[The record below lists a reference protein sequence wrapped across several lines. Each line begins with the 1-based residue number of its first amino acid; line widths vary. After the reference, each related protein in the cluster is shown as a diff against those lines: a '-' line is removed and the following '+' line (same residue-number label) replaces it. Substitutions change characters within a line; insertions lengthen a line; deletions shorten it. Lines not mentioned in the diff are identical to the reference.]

1 MEATAY
7 RQLLPPGGP
16 TDARTHV
23 EALMQAAVPE
33 RSERPYT
40 LVNFVTSLDGHT
52 TIGPDSRGL
61 SGGADREL
69 FYALRERADAVL
81 AGPRTL
87 AAERYKRMLPAPE
100 RRARRL
106 AQGRPAEPL
115 LVSISSS
122 GQVPL
127 DVPLFAAPEARALIF
142 SPDPPVAAR
151 LAATV
156 VHAPLAPLGQAL
168 RTLRADDDVKLLLC
182 EGGPT
187 LFGALLA
194 AGLAD
199 ELWLTLAPRLVGGA
213 SGAALLSG
221 AAPQAPTRAQLAGV
235 LEHAGTLFLRY
246 RLWPERR

>member
-23 EALMQAAVPE
+23 EALMRAAVPE
-33 RSERPYT
+33 RAQRPYT
-40 LVNFVTSLDGHT
+40 LVNFVASLDGHT
-52 TIGPDSRGL
+52 TLGPDSRGL

-81 AGPRTL
+81 VGPPTL

-100 RRARRL
+100 RRAHRL

-115 LVSISSS
+115 LVTISRR
-122 GQVPL
+122 GQIPL
-127 DVPLFAAPEARALIF
+127 DLPFFAEREARALIF
-142 SPDPPVAAR
+142 SPSPPVAAR

-156 VHAPLAPLGQAL
+156 VHAGPAPLAQAL
-168 RTLRADDDVKLLLC
+168 RTLRADHDVRLLLC

-199 ELWLTLAPRLVGGA
+199 ELWLTLVPRLVGGA

-221 AAPQAPTRAQLAGV
+221 AAPQVPAPARLAGV

-246 RLWPERR
+246 RL

>member
-23 EALMQAAVPE
+23 EALMRAAVPE
-33 RSERPYT
+33 RAQRPYT
-40 LVNFVTSLDGHT
+40 LVNFVASLDGHT
-52 TIGPDSRGL
+52 TLGPDSRGL

-81 AGPRTL
+81 VGPPTL

-100 RRARRL
+100 RRAHRL

-115 LVSISSS
+115 LVTISRR
-122 GQVPL
+122 GQIPL
-127 DVPLFAAPEARALIF
+127 DLPFFAEREARALIF
-142 SPDPPVAAR
+142 SPSPPVAAR

-156 VHAPLAPLGQAL
+156 VHAGPAPLAQAL
-168 RTLRADDDVKLLLC
+168 RTLRADHDVRLLLC

-199 ELWLTLAPRLVGGA
+199 ELWLTLVPRLVGGA

-221 AAPQAPTRAQLAGV
+221 AAPQAPAPARLAGV

-246 RLWPERR
+246 RL

>member
-23 EALMQAAVPE
+23 EALMRAAVPE
-33 RSERPYT
+33 RAQRPYT
-40 LVNFVTSLDGHT
+40 LVNFVASLDGHT
-52 TIGPDSRGL
+52 TLGPDSRGL

-81 AGPRTL
+81 VGPPTL

-100 RRARRL
+100 RRAHRL

-115 LVSISSS
+115 LVTISRR
-122 GQVPL
+122 GQIPL
-127 DVPLFAAPEARALIF
+127 DLPFFAEREARALIF
-142 SPDPPVAAR
+142 SPSPPVAAR

-156 VHAPLAPLGQAL
+156 VHAGPAPLAQAL
-168 RTLRADDDVKLLLC
+168 RTLRADHDVRLLLC

-199 ELWLTLAPRLVGGA
+199 ELWLTLVPRLVGGA

-221 AAPQAPTRAQLAGV
+221 AAPQVPAPARLVGV

-246 RLWPERR
+246 RL